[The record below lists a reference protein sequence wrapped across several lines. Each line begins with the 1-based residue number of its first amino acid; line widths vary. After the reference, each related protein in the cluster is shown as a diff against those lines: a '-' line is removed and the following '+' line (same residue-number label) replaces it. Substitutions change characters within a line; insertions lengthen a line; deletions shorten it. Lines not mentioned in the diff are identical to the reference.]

1 MKILVND
8 GGISTRNPQTINNGF
23 ATNLL
28 NTNIVHLKGNQLQ
41 LHTQIIYTSLLTLY
55 IYFQTYLH
63 GDGVNVLGLVNVGD

>member
-1 MKILVND
+1 MHSFLASMKIWRWKKMKILVND

-55 IYFQTYLH
+55 IYF
-63 GDGVNVLGLVNVGD
+63 